1 MMLPSENGENPNF
14 GQQSFFHEF
23 YLYWLEIV
31 LSYHPKQF
39 TGKLANQTSENS
51 KKPDFGLDF
60 GPFGS
65 NLGLP
70 NFVVSFTS
78 TRCLALLQAIIIC
91 NFKEN

>member
-39 TGKLANQTSENS
+39 TGKLANQT
-51 KKPDFGLDF
+51 
-60 GPFGS
+60 
-65 NLGLP
+65 
-70 NFVVSFTS
+70 
-78 TRCLALLQAIIIC
+78 
-91 NFKEN
+91 